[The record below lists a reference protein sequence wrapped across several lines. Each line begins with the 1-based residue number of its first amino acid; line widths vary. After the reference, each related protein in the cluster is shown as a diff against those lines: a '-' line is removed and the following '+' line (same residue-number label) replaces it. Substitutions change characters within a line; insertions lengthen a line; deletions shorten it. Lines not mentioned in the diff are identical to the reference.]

1 MNKDE
6 FKILVVDDEEGM
18 REGLEKALILD
29 GFSVQTAANAKEALQ
44 KLQKG
49 GFNLAFIDY
58 RLPDLDGIEII
69 KRSETDS
76 LNIIVITAF
85 ASIEN
90 AIAAM
95 KLGASD
101 YLIKPFSNREIIEIA
116 CKYYKQLSIVGKENN
131 GHSTDDFIYTSES
144 MKAIVDNA
152 KLVAGSPIPVL
163 IEGESG
169 TGKEMIARLIYR
181 EGGFEGKPFVGINCA
196 AIPTE
201 LLESELFGH
210 EKGSF
215 SGAHQIKIGKFESAG
230 DGVVFLDEIGDMS
243 IDLQAK
249 LLRVLEEKSF
259 ERIGGLKSI
268 HLQARVISSTNVDLR
283 DHIQRG
289 AFRSDLYFRLKGI
302 QLRIPALREID
313 KDIEV
318 LAHHFLEH
326 FRIKYQKEEL
336 ELAAEALR
344 KLKRHSWPG
353 NVRELKHVVESAVL
367 LAGSKNKIL
376 SEDLPIESGIDS
388 NRINIQELEKASIM
402 NALVEN
408 HFNRSLAAKS
418 LQISRKT
425 LYSKMKRYSIEL

>member
-18 REGLEKALILD
+18 RDGLEKALLLE
-29 GFSVQTAANAKEALQ
+29 GFFVQTAADAAEALE
-44 KLQKG
+44 KLGKG
-49 GFNLAFIDY
+49 DFNLAFIDY
-58 RLPDLDGIEII
+58 KLPDLDGIEII
-69 KRSETDS
+69 KRCETET
-76 LNIIVITAF
+76 LNIVVITAF

-90 AIAAM
+90 AISAM

-101 YLIKPFSNREIIEIA
+101 YLIKPFSNADIIAIA
-116 CKYYKQLSIVGKENN
+116 CKYYKQKSMMGKEERGQSKNN
-131 GHSTDDFIYTSES
+131 VIYISEA
-144 MKAIVDNA
+144 MKSVVDNV
-152 KLVAGSPIPVL
+152 KLIAGSPIPVL

-196 AIPTE
+196 AIPSE
-201 LLESELFGH
+201 LLESELFGY
-210 EKGSF
+210 EKGAF
-215 SGAHQIKIGKFESAG
+215 SGAHQIKIGKFESAA
-230 DGVVFLDEIGDMS
+230 DGIVFLDEIGDMS
-243 IDLQAK
+243 SDLQAK

-302 QLRIPALREID
+302 QLRIPALRERD

>member
-18 REGLEKALILD
+18 REGLEKALLLE
-29 GFSVQTAANAKEALQ
+29 GFAVQTAANAKEALQ
-44 KLQKG
+44 KLEKG
-49 GFNLAFIDY
+49 GFDLAFIDY

-90 AIAAM
+90 AITAM

-101 YLIKPFSNREIIEIA
+101 YLIKPFSNKEIIEIA
-116 CKYYKQLSIVGKENN
+116 CKYYEQQSLIGKENK
-131 GHSTDDFIYTSES
+131 GRSPDDFIYTSES

-152 KLVAGSPIPVL
+152 KLIAGSPIPVL

-196 AIPTE
+196 AIPSE
-201 LLESELFGH
+201 LLESELFGY
-210 EKGSF
+210 EKGAF
-215 SGAHQIKIGKFESAG
+215 SGAHQTKIGKFESAG

-259 ERIGGLKSI
+259 ERIGGLKTI
-268 HLQARVISSTNVDLR
+268 PFQARVISSTNVDLH
-283 DHIQRG
+283 DYIQNG
-289 AFRSDLYFRLKGI
+289 VFRSDLYFRLKGI
-302 QLRIPALREID
+302 QLHIPALRERTR
-313 KDIEV
+313 DIEV
-318 LAHHFLEH
+318 LAHHFLDH
-326 FRIKYQKEEL
+326 FRIKYQKGAL
-336 ELAAEALR
+336 ELSAEALR

-367 LAGSKNKIL
+367 LAGSKKKIL
-376 SEDLPIESGIDS
+376 SEDLPIESRIDS
-388 NRINIQELEKASIM
+388 DRINIHELERESIM

-425 LYSKMKRYSIEL
+425 LYSKMKRYSIEF

>member
-18 REGLEKALILD
+18 REGLEKALLLE
-29 GFSVQTAANAKEALQ
+29 GFSVQTAANATEALQ
-44 KLQKG
+44 KLEKG

-58 RLPDLDGIEII
+58 KLPDLDGIEII
-69 KRSETDS
+69 KRCQTDL
-76 LNIIVITAF
+76 LNIVVITAF

-90 AIAAM
+90 AITAM

-101 YLIKPFSNREIIEIA
+101 YLIKPFSNEEIIEIA
-116 CKYYKQLSIVGKENN
+116 CKYYKLKSMMGRENH
-131 GHSTDDFIYTSES
+131 GHGTDNFIYTSES
-144 MKAIVDNA
+144 MKSVVDNV
-152 KLVAGSPIPVL
+152 KLIAGSPIPVL

-196 AIPTE
+196 AIPSE
-201 LLESELFGH
+201 LLESELFGY
-210 EKGSF
+210 EKGAF
-215 SGAHQIKIGKFESAG
+215 SGAHQTKIGKFQSAG
-230 DGVVFLDEIGDMS
+230 DGIVFLDEIGDMS

-259 ERIGGLKSI
+259 ERIGGLKTI
-268 HLQARVISSTNVDLR
+268 PFQARVISSTNIDLH
-283 DHIQRG
+283 DHIQKG
-289 AFRSDLYFRLKGI
+289 VFRSDLYFRLKGI
-302 QLRIPALREID
+302 QLHIPALRERD
-313 KDIEV
+313 KDVEV
-318 LAHHFLEH
+318 LAHHFLDH
-326 FRIKYQKEEL
+326 YRIKYQKGSL
-336 ELAAEALR
+336 ELSAEALR

-353 NVRELKHVVESAVL
+353 NVRELKHVIESAVL
-367 LAGSKNKIL
+367 LAGSKKKIL
-376 SEDLPIESGIDS
+376 SEDLPIESRIDS
-388 NRINIQELEKASIM
+388 NRMNIQELEKASIM

-425 LYSKMKRYSIEL
+425 LYSKMKRYSIEF

>member
-1 MNKDE
+1 MNKNE

-18 REGLEKALILD
+18 REGLEKALLLE
-29 GFSVQTAANAKEALQ
+29 GFFVQTAANAAEALK
-44 KLQKG
+44 KLGKG

-58 RLPDLDGIEII
+58 KLPDLDGIEII

-90 AIAAM
+90 AITAM

-101 YLIKPFSNREIIEIA
+101 YLIKPFSNEEIIEIA
-116 CKYYKQLSIVGKENN
+116 CKYYKQKSMIGEEN
-131 GHSTDDFIYTSES
+131 HDYSKDIFIYTSQS
-144 MKAIVDNA
+144 MKSVVDNV
-152 KLVAGSPIPVL
+152 KLIASSPIPVL

-169 TGKEMIARLIYR
+169 TGKEMIARLIYG
-181 EGGFEGKPFVGINCA
+181 EGGFEGKPFIGINCA
-196 AIPTE
+196 AIPSE
-201 LLESELFGH
+201 LLESELFGY

-215 SGAHQIKIGKFESAG
+215 SGAHQTKIGKFESAG
-230 DGVVFLDEIGDMS
+230 DGIVFLDEIGDMS

-259 ERIGGLKSI
+259 ERIGGLKTI
-268 HLQARVISSTNVDLR
+268 PFQARVISSTNIDLR
-283 DHIQRG
+283 DHIKKG
-289 AFRSDLYFRLKGI
+289 VFRSDLYFRLKGI
-302 QLRIPALREID
+302 QLHIPALRERG

-318 LAHHFLEH
+318 LAHHFLDH
-326 FRIKYQKEEL
+326 FRTKYQKGTL
-336 ELAAEALR
+336 EFSVEALR

-367 LAGSKNKIL
+367 LAGSKNRIL
-376 SEDLPIESGIDS
+376 PEDLPIESGIES
-388 NRINIQELEKASIM
+388 NRISIQELERASIM

-425 LYSKMKRYSIEL
+425 LYSKMKRYSIEF

>member
-1 MNKDE
+1 MKKNE

-18 REGLEKALILD
+18 REGLEKALLLE

-44 KLQKG
+44 KLEKG

-76 LNIIVITAF
+76 LIIIVITAF

-116 CKYYKQLSIVGKENN
+116 CKYYEQKSMMGREKRAQ
-131 GHSTDDFIYTSES
+131 STDNFVYTSES
-144 MKAIVDNA
+144 MKEIVENV
-152 KLVAGSPIPVL
+152 KLIAGSPIPVL

-169 TGKEMIARLIYR
+169 TGKEMIARLIYS

-196 AIPTE
+196 AIPSE
-201 LLESELFGH
+201 LLESELFGY
-210 EKGSF
+210 EKGAF
-215 SGAHQIKIGKFESAG
+215 SGAHQTKIGKFESAG

-259 ERIGGLKSI
+259 ERIGGLKTI
-268 HLQARVISSTNVDLR
+268 PFQARVISSTNVDLR
-283 DHIQRG
+283 NHIQKG

-302 QLRIPALREID
+302 QLHIPALRERD
-313 KDIEV
+313 QDIEV
-318 LAHHFLEH
+318 LAHHFLDH
-326 FRIKYQKEEL
+326 FRSIYQKGAL
-336 ELAAEALR
+336 EFSAEALR

-353 NVRELKHVVESAVL
+353 NVRELKHVVESVVL
-367 LAGSKNKIL
+367 LAGSKKKIL
-376 SEDLPIESGIDS
+376 PEDLPIETGIDT
-388 NRINIQELEKASIM
+388 NRIDVHELEKASIM

-425 LYSKMKRYSIEL
+425 LYSKMKRYSIEF

>member
-18 REGLEKALILD
+18 REGLKKALLIE

-44 KLQKG
+44 KLEKG
-49 GFNLAFIDY
+49 GFDLAFVDY

-101 YLIKPFSNREIIEIA
+101 YLIKPFSNKEIIEIA
-116 CKYYKQLSIVGKENN
+116 CKYYKQQSTMGKE
-131 GHSTDDFIYTSES
+131 GYGCSTDDFIYTSES
-144 MKAIVDNA
+144 MKSVVDNV
-152 KLVAGSPIPVL
+152 KLIAGSPIPVL
-163 IEGESG
+163 IDGESG
-169 TGKEMIARLIYR
+169 TGKEMIARLVYR
-181 EGGFEGKPFVGINCA
+181 EGGFEGRPFVGINCA
-196 AIPTE
+196 AIPAE
-201 LLESELFGH
+201 LLESELFGY
-210 EKGSF
+210 EKGAF
-215 SGAHQIKIGKFESAG
+215 SGAHQTKIGKFESAG
-230 DGVVFLDEIGDMS
+230 DGIVFLDEIGDMS

-249 LLRVLEEKSF
+249 LLRVLEEKTF
-259 ERIGGLKSI
+259 ERIGGLNTI
-268 HLQARVISSTNVDLR
+268 PFQARVISSTNVDLR
-283 DHIQRG
+283 NNIKKG
-289 AFRSDLYFRLKGI
+289 VFRSDLYFRLKGI
-302 QLRIPALREID
+302 QLHIPALRERD
-313 KDIEV
+313 KDVEV
-318 LAHHFLEH
+318 LAHHFLDH
-326 FRIKYQKEEL
+326 FQSKYQKVDL
-336 ELAAEALR
+336 EFSAEALR

-367 LAGSKNKIL
+367 LAGSKKKIL
-376 SEDLPIESGIDS
+376 SEDLPVESGIDS
-388 NRINIQELEKASIM
+388 NRINIHELEKESIM

-425 LYSKMKRYSIEL
+425 LYSKMKRYSIEF